1 MSQTITRD
9 GARNFGQK
17 LDSLEP
23 AIRAALPEHVSFDRF
38 RRVVLTAIQSDPDL
52 MRADHMPLLTAC
64 LRAAQDGLMPDKRE
78 GAIVLFKGK
87 PAWMPMVAGLMKL
100 ARNSGEVASLQAQ
113 AVYRG
118 EPFRVVLG
126 DEDRIVHERVLD
138 AVDAGQPPV
147 AVYAIAL
154 LRDGTRVHEAM
165 TWKQVM
171 KVKGSSASGD
181 KGPWGSWPDE
191 MARKTVLR
199 RLMKRLPLST
209 DRDGDRRLAQA
220 VERVDEDHR
229 PLPGA
234 GTTAALLADETG
246 GRLDGLEAQLAEGV
260 AEPERAE
267 VPIDNATPEQLAGLA
282 DDGWPGPKTDAP
294 AKQQK
299 KGA

>member
-9 GARNFGQK
+9 GARAFGAK

-23 AIRAALPEHVSFDRF
+23 AIRAALPEHVPFDRF

-52 MRADHMPLLTAC
+52 MRADHMLLLTAC

-78 GAIVLFKGK
+78 GVIMMFKGK

-113 AVYRG
+113 VVYRG

-126 DEDRIVHERVLD
+126 DEDRIIHERVLE
-138 AVDAGQPPV
+138 AVDAGQPPI

-171 KVKGSSASGD
+171 KVKGASASGD

-191 MARKTVLR
+191 MARKTALR
-199 RLMKRLPLST
+199 RLLKRLPLST
-209 DRDGDRRLAQA
+209 DRDGDRRLVQA
-220 VERVDEDHR
+220 VERVDEDHPR
-229 PLPGA
+229 IAGA
-234 GTTAALLADETG
+234 GTASALLADETG
-246 GRLDGLEAQLAEGV
+246 VRLDGLEAQLGV
-260 AEPERAE
+260 EIAEPERVEA
-267 VPIDNATPEQLAGLA
+267 PIDNATPEQLAGLA
-282 DDGWPGPKTDAP
+282 DDGWPGPQSAP
-294 AKQQK
+294 AK
-299 KGA
+299 KGSKP